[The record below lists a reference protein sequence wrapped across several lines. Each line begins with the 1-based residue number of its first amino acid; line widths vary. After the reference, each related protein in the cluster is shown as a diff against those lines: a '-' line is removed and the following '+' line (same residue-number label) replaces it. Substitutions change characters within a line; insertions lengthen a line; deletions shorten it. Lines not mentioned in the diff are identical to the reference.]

1 MFTSLRVV
9 LFQISELKN
18 VLHFVI
24 MSAKFIISIYY
35 KPSAPPQSSGSA
47 ALPVPLLDKADIY
60 MPGAI
65 VTPTNSDMLAE
76 TWIV

>member
-1 MFTSLRVV
+1 
-9 LFQISELKN
+9 
-18 VLHFVI
+18 